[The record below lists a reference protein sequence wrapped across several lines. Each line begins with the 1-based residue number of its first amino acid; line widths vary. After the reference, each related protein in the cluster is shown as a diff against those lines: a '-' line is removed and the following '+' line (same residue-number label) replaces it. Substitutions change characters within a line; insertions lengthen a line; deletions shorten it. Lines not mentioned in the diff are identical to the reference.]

1 MKIFILTL
9 GCKVNQYESEAIL
22 EMFKKSGFQKTEDFK
37 DADVLIIN
45 SCTVTSESDKKVR
58 KMLHRFRK
66 ENQMAVIVLTGCMIQ
81 AFPDKVNS
89 YSQADI
95 IVGNTDRSKIL
106 EKVKSFIENRDK
118 IDKIIEVKNYDKDD
132 AFENLS
138 IEKFDGRTRAF
149 MKIEDGCNRFC
160 SYCIIPFARGRV
172 RSKKLEDIRKEAEV
186 LAENGY
192 SEIVLVGINL
202 SCYGQDLNLDL
213 CDAIET
219 VCSIDKIKRVRL
231 GSLEPEKMDL
241 DVIKRLSKCEKL
253 CPQFH
258 LSLQSGCDKTLKRM
272 NRHYK
277 TLEYE
282 EIVKNLRKYFKDA
295 AITTDVMVGFAGE
308 TDEEFSES
316 LNFVKKMEFSK
327 VHVFPYSIR
336 PGTKA
341 AEFECQVDPET
352 KNIRAKKMG
361 LLAEQL
367 NNDFLKKQ
375 VGKVEEVLFER
386 RQKDD
391 FFEGYTRNYAPVI
404 VKTKE
409 DLSSKILKVKITGL
423 EGKYCFGKLQ

>member
-22 EMFKKSGFQKTEDFK
+22 EIFKKSGFQRTEDFK

-66 ENQMAVIVLTGCMIQ
+66 ENPDAIIVLTGCMVQ
-81 AFPDKVNS
+81 AFPKKANS

-106 EKVKSFIENRDK
+106 EKVKSFLEDRK
-118 IDKIIEVKNYDKDD
+118 KIIEVKNYEKNDS
-132 AFENLS
+132 FENLN
-138 IEKFDGRTRAF
+138 IENFDGRTRAF

-172 RSKKLEDIRKEAEV
+172 RSKKLEDIKKEAEV

-192 SEIVLVGINL
+192 KEIVLVGINL

-258 LSLQSGCDKTLKRM
+258 LSLQSGCDETLKRM

-277 TLEYE
+277 ISEYE
-282 EIVKNLRKYFKDA
+282 EIVKNLRIYFEDA

-316 LNFVKKMEFSK
+316 LNFVKKIGFSK

-341 AEFECQVDPET
+341 AEFKNQVKPEI
-352 KNIRAKKMG
+352 KNVRTQKM
-361 LLAEQL
+361 LELSDKL
-367 NNDFLKKQ
+367 NNNFLKKQ
-375 VGKVEEVLFER
+375 VGKTEEVLFER
-386 RQKDD
+386 KQKDG
-391 FFEGYTRNYAPVI
+391 FFEGYTKNYVPVI
-404 VKTKE
+404 VKSQE
-409 DLSSKILKVKITGL
+409 DLSSKILNVKIT
-423 EGKYCFGKLQ
+423 EVKGKYCFGELQ

>member
-9 GCKVNQYESEAIL
+9 GCKVNQYESQAIL
-22 EMFKKSGFQKTEDFK
+22 EMFIKSGFKKATDFK
-37 DADVLIIN
+37 DADILIIN

-66 ENQMAVIVLTGCMIQ
+66 ENKEAIIVLTGCMVQ
-81 AFPDKVNS
+81 AFPDKIADW
-89 YSQADI
+89 SQADI
-95 IVGNTDRSKIL
+95 VVGNTERSKIL
-106 EKVKSFIENRDK
+106 EKVKNFLANEKK
-118 IDKIIEVKNYDKDD
+118 IVEVKDFAKDD
-132 AFENLS
+132 KFENLS
-138 IEKFDGRTRAF
+138 IEKFDNRTRAF

-172 RSKKLEDIRKEAEV
+172 RSKRLEDIKNEARN

-192 SEIVLVGINL
+192 TEIVLVGINL

-219 VCSIDKIKRVRL
+219 VCSVEKIKRVRL

-241 DVIKRLSKCEKL
+241 DMIKRLSKCEKL

-258 LSLQSGCDKTLKRM
+258 LSLQSGCDKTLERM

-277 TLEYE
+277 TAEYE
-282 EIVKNLRKYFKDA
+282 EIIKNLRRYFKDA

-316 LNFVKKMEFSK
+316 LNFVRKIGFSK
-327 VHVFPYSIR
+327 IHVFPYSVR

-341 AEFECQVDPET
+341 AEFKPQVSPEI
-352 KNIRAKKMG
+352 KNIRTKKM
-361 LLAEQL
+361 LALAETL
-367 NNDFLKKQ
+367 NHNFLEKQ
-375 VGKVEEVLFER
+375 VGRVEEVLFER
-386 RQKDD
+386 EYKKD
-391 FFEGYTRNYAPVI
+391 FFEGYTKNYTPVI
-404 VKTKE
+404 VKTHE
-409 DLSSKILKVKITGL
+409 NLSCKILNVKIT
-423 EGKYCFGKLQ
+423 EVQDKYCFGEIQ